1 MLGHVDESR
10 PRLEP
15 TLPSRFYTNAAIFQQ
30 ERERIFFREWFC
42 AGREEEIPKPG
53 DYLQLDIAGESVLLV
68 RTRQG
73 QLRAFY
79 NICRHRGCRLAPG
92 EAGKPARA
100 DEPGAT
106 GTFPGVIRCTYH
118 SWTYE
123 LTGGLRSAPFVNDQ
137 IDKAEYGLYPVGVAT
152 WGGFVFVNLTPEE
165 AEAAGHTLEAQIG
178 GAIEYARNYPLA
190 DLRIG
195 KRIVYDV
202 QANWKVILE
211 NANECYHCGGV
222 HPELCEVVPAFKA
235 HGGDELDLENGIP
248 HREGA
253 FTFTWT
259 GTTKRRPFPGLNE
272 YEQVRHK
279 AYLMFPNV
287 HLSFSPEHVAV
298 FNFWPQSVERTRIVF
313 DWLFHTDEIARPD
326 FDPSDTVSFWDT
338 VNRQDWAICEE
349 VQRGSTSRRFER
361 GFSAPQEGGEH
372 SVRAYVSQKLEVEAS
387 V

>member
-1 MLGHVDESR
+1 MIDHASATRL
-10 PRLEP
+10 RLEP
-15 TLPSRFYTNAAIFQQ
+15 TLPSEFYTTTAIFEQ

-42 AGREEEIPKPG
+42 VGREEELPRSG
-53 DYLQLDIAGESVLLV
+53 DYLQLDVAGESVLVV

-73 QLRAFY
+73 DIRAFY
-79 NICRHRGCRLAPG
+79 NICRHRGCRLALG
-92 EAGKPARA
+92 VAGKPEHAPA
-100 DEPGAT
+100 PGAT

-137 IDKAEYGLYPVGVAT
+137 IDKSEFGLYPVGVAT
-152 WGGFVFVNLTPEE
+152 WGGFMFINLSPEE
-165 AEAAGHTLEAQIG
+165 AAAEGRTLEGQIG
-178 GAIEYARNYPLA
+178 GAMAYARNYPLA

-195 KRIVYDV
+195 QRIVYDV
-202 QANWKVILE
+202 RANWKVIIE

-235 HGGDELDLENGIP
+235 HGGAELDLDNGIP
-248 HREGA
+248 HRPGA
-253 FTFTWT
+253 YTFTWT
-259 GTTKRRPFPGLNE
+259 GTSQRPAFPGLNE
-272 YEQVRHK
+272 HERVNHK

-298 FNFWPQSVERTRIVF
+298 FNFWPQSVDRTRIVF
-313 DWLFHTDEIARPD
+313 DWLFHKDEVAKPD
-326 FDPSDTVSFWDT
+326 FDPSDTVSFWDV

-372 SVRAYVSQKLEVEAS
+372 SVRAYVSKMLGVAG
-387 V
+387 